1 MILVLDYCRRRR
13 CRRRRRLLLNGG
25 CGSLLGQMLLHI
37 PDRVNSPGDCFWMGW
52 WGYAKREELNSHQCW
67 EQEQALALAKVCEE
81 LALALAN
88 AEQKKYL
95 NPYCYSRF
103 LFSEAVRYV

>member
-37 PDRVNSPGDCFWMGW
+37 PDLVNSPGDCFWMG
-52 WGYAKREELNSHQCW
+52 
-67 EQEQALALAKVCEE
+67 
-81 LALALAN
+81 
-88 AEQKKYL
+88 
-95 NPYCYSRF
+95 
-103 LFSEAVRYV
+103 